1 MSGWGFVSGLRV
13 PKFFSANRFAR
24 IGTIQIANRRAIE
37 APKSSLYQGPLNGGV
52 SNGGVSRSGLVL
64 PFLSFFVLLGLS
76 RGFSRFVRGLSGDFP
91 DWSFSSF
98 SAYYQHLRGT
108 VPKGSA
114 TQSGP
119 FPKKVGNPP
128 VWKPPGLA
136 SLNKRW
142 TQMPLMH
149 LMATFSSLRCHFVV
163 DVELSPRTPC
173 AGGWHQGRCRQ
184 HRGAAPGLRARFI
197 SGRGPE

>member
-1 MSGWGFVSGLRV
+1 MLIGENQKGTAGRGREKNRHDNLRQTSRQFTTSTRSV
-13 PKFFSANRFAR
+13 QTSF
-24 IGTIQIANRRAIE
+24 
-37 APKSSLYQGPLNGGV
+37 QGPPNGGV
-52 SNGGVSRSGLVL
+52 SNGGVSQSGLVL

-76 RGFSRFVRGLSGDFP
+76 RGFSRFVRALSGDFP

-119 FPKKVGNPP
+119 FPKKVGNTR

-136 SLNKRW
+136 SLNHCQQG
-142 TQMPLMH
+142 T
-149 LMATFSSLRCHFVV
+149 
-163 DVELSPRTPC
+163 SPR
-173 AGGWHQGRCRQ
+173 RND
-184 HRGAAPGLRARFI
+184 
-197 SGRGPE
+197 